1 MDRNYIQN
9 EHIVDRYL
17 SGDLTV
23 REAREFEKYCL
34 ENPAFLNEMPIP
46 VRLKARLARRPV
58 SDSETGV
65 FQAIPSTATRTAL
78 EVNDEGFDAEEEKQE
93 WRRSYAASG
102 GANRWVVMGLALTL
116 VAAIGGLVAYGL
128 HSRSLSEQIKQIRR
142 DMTVTQMQ
150 PYSGVQNY
158 RLQLSRTKPEQ
169 ATLFL
174 GWLQPPQRLDLTFD
188 TTQSAFNTFQVSID
202 KVGGGRVMQI
212 HRIARDS
219 NKELRLTLNS
229 SAFGPGDYLLKLD
242 GYTWRGQLEEVGW
255 VRLGLE

>member
-1 MDRNYIQN
+1 MDRDYIQN

-34 ENPAFLNEMPIP
+34 EHPAFLNEMPIP
-46 VRLKARLARRPV
+46 VRLKARLARRPL

-65 FQAIPSTATRTAL
+65 FQAIPSSTTRTAL
-78 EVNDEGFDAEEEKQE
+78 DVNDEGFDAEQE
-93 WRRSYAASG
+93 QAQWRRSYAGS
-102 GANRWVVMGLALTL
+102 GANRWVIMGLGLALIA
-116 VAAIGGLVAYGL
+116 VSAALLASAM
-128 HSRSLSEQIKQIRR
+128 HSRSLNEQLKQVQR
-142 DMTVTQMQ
+142 DTKIMQMQ
-150 PYSGVQNY
+150 PYAGVQNH
-158 RLQLSRTKPEQ
+158 RLQLSRTQPTQ

-188 TTQSAFNTFQVSID
+188 TTQSAYNTFQITID
-202 KVGGGRVMQI
+202 KVDGGRVMQI

-219 NKELRLTLNS
+219 NKELHLTLNS

-242 GYTWRGQLEEVGW
+242 GYTWRGQLEDVGW

>member
-1 MDRNYIQN
+1 MDRHYIQN

-17 SGDLTV
+17 SGELTV

-34 ENPAFLNEMPIP
+34 EHPAFLNEMPIP

-58 SDSETGV
+58 ADSETGV
-65 FQAIPSTATRTAL
+65 FQAIPSSATRTAL
-78 EVNDEGFDAEEEKQE
+78 EVNDEGFDAEEEQE
-93 WRRSYAASG
+93 AWKRSHAG
-102 GANRWVVMGLALTL
+102 GTSRWLVMGLALAL
-116 VAAIGGLVAYGL
+116 IAALGGLVAYSM

-142 DMTVTQMQ
+142 DVKITQMQ
-150 PYSGVQNY
+150 PYAGVRNY
-158 RLQLSRTKPEQ
+158 RLQLSRTRPEQ

-188 TTQSAFNTFQVSID
+188 TTQSTYNTFQITID
-202 KVGGGRVMQI
+202 KIDGGRVMQI